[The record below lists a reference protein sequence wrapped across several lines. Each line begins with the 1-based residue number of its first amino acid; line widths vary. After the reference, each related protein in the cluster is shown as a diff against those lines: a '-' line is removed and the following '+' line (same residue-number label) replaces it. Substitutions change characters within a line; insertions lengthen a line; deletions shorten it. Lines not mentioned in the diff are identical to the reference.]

1 MHPLV
6 GHVDDTGLL
15 VFWSCVPHGLYDTQ
29 RGMQIHLHVFVPM
42 RRLRLESIEA
52 VFQEQRR
59 IVDDALGK
67 AHVRNDAVDERVRL
81 IAQKITEERL
91 DVVAAR
97 FDACNEARQFIVGL
111 GAMQGKTPL
120 RRKMLSDGCAD
131 TPRRTSDEH

>member
-15 VFWSCVPHGLYDTQ
+15 IFWSCVRYSLYDTQ
-29 RGMQIHLHVFVPM
+29 RRVQIHLHVFVPVGCSK
-42 RRLRLESIEA
+42 SIEA

-81 IAQKITEERL
+81 IAQKITEKRL